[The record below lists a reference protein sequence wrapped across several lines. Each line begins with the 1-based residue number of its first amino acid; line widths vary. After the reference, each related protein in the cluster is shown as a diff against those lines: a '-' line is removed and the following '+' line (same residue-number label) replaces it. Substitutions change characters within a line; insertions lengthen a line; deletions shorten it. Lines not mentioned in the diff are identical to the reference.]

1 MMHMETIG
9 NPQFIKPLWEPSWA
23 ILHTESKEGSK

>member
-1 MMHMETIG
+1 MHMETIG

-23 ILHTESKEGSK
+23 ILCTKSKETES

>member
-9 NPQFIKPLWEPSWA
+9 NPQFVKPLWEPSWA
-23 ILHTESKEGSK
+23 ILHTETEGKK